1 MTEVIAILTVFGV
14 PALVITYF
22 IRARTAHR
30 LAMQETLRIAI
41 DKGEKLTPETLL
53 CTYKPRREPDTD
65 RRTAL
70 ILLSLGAAAMAV
82 GFMNGNLEGFKYAG
96 IFPFCMG
103 IALLLNYKLRTTE
116 AS

>member
-1 MTEVIAILTVFGV
+1 MTEVIAILSVFV
-14 PALVITYF
+14 APALVIAYF
-22 IRARTAHR
+22 IRSRTQYR
-30 LAMQETLRIAI
+30 LAMQETLRMAI
-41 DKGEKLTPETLL
+41 DKGETLTPETLENL
-53 CTYKPRREPDTD
+53 NRTRREPDAD

-82 GFMNGNLEGFKYAG
+82 GFMNGDLEGFKYAG

-103 IALLLNYKLRTTE
+103 IALILNYKLRTAE

>member
-1 MTEVIAILTVFGV
+1 MTEVIAILSVFV
-14 PALVITYF
+14 APALVIAYF
-22 IRARTAHR
+22 IRSRTQYR
-30 LAMQETLRIAI
+30 LAMQETLRMAI
-41 DKGEKLTPETLL
+41 DKGETLTPETLENL
-53 CTYKPRREPDTD
+53 NSTRREPDAD

-82 GFMNGNLEGFKYAG
+82 GFMNGDLEGFKYAG

>member
-14 PALVITYF
+14 PALVLTYF
-22 IRARTAHR
+22 IRARTAYR
-30 LAMQETLRIAI
+30 LAMQETLRLAI
-41 DKGEKLTPETLL
+41 EKGETLTTETLENL
-53 CTYKPRREPDTD
+53 NRTRRAPDAD

-82 GFMNGNLEGFKYAG
+82 GFMNGDLEGFKYAG

-103 IALLLNYKLRTTE
+103 IALLLNYQLRTTQE
-116 AS
+116 A